1 MDIDYDMN
9 EISLH
14 DEDIEAVPEIIVSV
28 MSMMRKK
35 WEYNITAS
43 AMELDED
50 VTMELKEG
58 HEGDE
63 PSNSSD
69 EEENEADVQS
79 SESDLKEEKPLRD
92 LTEKKDDASNARRVY
107 TQQDINKLI
116 ALLVEQ
122 VPIKDAALK
131 TGINEKSAYRFKS
144 QWQKTGEVPQ
154 QKKRGRRMGT
164 VSELTE
170 KHSKVSKSLCKPIR
184 SIQTS

>member
-14 DEDIEAVPEIIVSV
+14 DEDIEAVPKIIVSV
-28 MSMMRKK
+28 MSMMRNN

-69 EEENEADVQS
+69 EEENEADMQS

-92 LTEKKDDASNARRVY
+92 LTEKKDDASNARRIY

-116 ALLVEQ
+116 GLLVEQ
-122 VPIKDAALK
+122 VPFQIAVAENWGG
-131 TGINEKSAYRFKS
+131 TSTEEKRT
-144 QWQKTGEVPQ
+144 QNGNC
-154 QKKRGRRMGT
+154 
-164 VSELTE
+164 L
-170 KHSKVSKSLCKPIR
+170 
-184 SIQTS
+184 